1 MRAADVDVQTASA
14 RETEA
19 VAAELAATL
28 RPGDVV
34 LVSGELG
41 AGKTTFVRG
50 ACRALGIA
58 VPVTSP
64 TFTIARRYEDGR
76 VPVSHLDLFR
86 LAEGLGGVEPGVG
99 GGLGGVEPGAGGG
112 LGEEEPELLD
122 EELGPDRVAFVEWPE
137 AAGDGLPG
145 VHVAARV
152 RLEHRG
158 GDRRRVVIER

>member
-1 MRAADVDVQTASA
+1 MPARETASA
-14 RETEA
+14 AETEA
-19 VAAELAATL
+19 LAAELAQRLA
-28 RPGDVV
+28 PGDVV

-50 ACRALGIA
+50 ACRALGVE

-86 LAEGLGGVEPGVG
+86 LGAGLGD
-99 GGLGGVEPGAGGG
+99 
-112 LGEEEPELLD
+112 EEPELLD
-122 EELGPDRVAFVEWPE
+122 DELGPDRVAFVEWPE
-137 AAGDGLPG
+137 MAGGEPPG

-158 GDRRRVVIER
+158 GDRRRVIIEA